1 MGGLD
6 LDFIS
11 SGRMPIN
18 FYSIKI
24 FKDKNAPIL
33 RMYAKLDNK
42 NEYADIIKWYP
53 EIMCIFTIWLTI
65 ANVYIISE
73 YHFICVGSAFW
84 SQIIH
89 SIF

>member
-24 FKDKNAPIL
+24 FEDKNAPIL

-42 NEYADIIKWYP
+42 NEYADIIK
-53 EIMCIFTIWLTI
+53 
-65 ANVYIISE
+65 
-73 YHFICVGSAFW
+73 
-84 SQIIH
+84 
-89 SIF
+89 